1 MSAHNE
7 AVAGPAPLD
16 HAAIRSIIIGILLAM
31 MLAALDQTIVATVLP
46 TIGQEL
52 GDVEHLS
59 WVVSAYLLASTAV
72 TPLYGKLSD
81 IHGRRIT
88 LLVSIG
94 VFIVGSVVCAL
105 APTMLALILARA
117 LQGLGGGGLISL
129 AQTIIADVV
138 SPKERSRY
146 QAYIASVFVTS
157 SVVGPVLGGLIA
169 DHLHWSVIFWINLPL
184 GLGAFWMTWNTL
196 RRLPRHERR
205 HKLDVLGAV
214 LMVVATVAVMLALTW
229 GGANYYPWASVQI
242 LGLLGVSLLFW
253 VLFAIRLLTAAEPL
267 IPLAVMSNP
276 VVGTGTAAAF
286 CVMGTFI
293 GLSIYVPVYLEGI
306 LGLSPSNAG
315 LALLPLMAGTVTGAN
330 LAGRFM
336 AIMTHYK
343 RTPLIGLTCAVAALL
358 VLAVHPTGLPQWSV
372 EVMLGVVGL
381 GLGTVLPVTTI
392 SIQNSVAMHQLGTA
406 TACMNFF
413 RSLGSAIV
421 VAGFGAIV
429 LGAIGGTPGQSPEN
443 LGDLNPALRDALV
456 GSFHWLFLAAAAGL
470 ALGFV
475 SLLLM
480 EERPLRS
487 GAAAHAKEAL
497 VE

>member
-1 MSAHNE
+1 MSAHSP
-7 AVAGPAPLD
+7 AVAAPAPLD
-16 HAAIRSIIIGILLAM
+16 HATVRSIIIGIMLAM
-31 MLAALDQTIVATVLP
+31 LLAALDQTIVATALP

-72 TPLYGKLSD
+72 TPLYGKFSD
-81 IHGRRIT
+81 IHGRRVT
-88 LLVSIG
+88 LLVSIT
-94 VFIVGSVVCAL
+94 VFIVGSVACAL

-138 SPKERSRY
+138 SPKERGRY
-146 QAYIASVFVTS
+146 QGYIASVFVTS

-169 DHLHWSVIFWINLPL
+169 DHLHWSVILWINLPL
-184 GLGAFWMTWNTL
+184 GLGAFWMVWGAL

-205 HKLDVLGAV
+205 HRLDVLGAV
-214 LMVVATVAVMLALTW
+214 LMVGATVAAMLALTW
-229 GGANYYPWASVQI
+229 GGSRYAWDSAEI
-242 LGLLGVSLLFW
+242 LGLFGASLVFW
-253 VLFAIRLLTAAEPL
+253 VLFALRLLKADEPL

-306 LGLSPSNAG
+306 LGLSASNAG
-315 LALLPLMAGTVTGAN
+315 LALMPLMAGTVTGAN
-330 LAGRFM
+330 IAGRFM
-336 AIMTHYK
+336 ARMTHYK
-343 RTPLIGLTCAVAALL
+343 RTPLVGLVIAAVAL
-358 VLAVHPTGLPQWSV
+358 VLLAADPAGWPMWVV
-372 EVMLGVVGL
+372 EVLLAAIGL

-392 SIQNSVAMHQLGTA
+392 SIQNAVAMHQLGTA
-406 TACMNFF
+406 TGCMNFF

-429 LGAIGGTPGQSPEN
+429 LGAIGGGPGQSAEN
-443 LGDLNPALRDALV
+443 LGDLTPAMRDGLV
-456 GSFHWLFLAAAAGL
+456 GAFHWLFLAAAVGL

-475 SLLLM
+475 WLLLM

>member
-1 MSAHNE
+1 
-7 AVAGPAPLD
+7 
-16 HAAIRSIIIGILLAM
+16 M

-214 LMVVATVAVMLALTW
+214 LMVGATVAVMLALTW
-229 GGANYYPWASVQI
+229 GGMRYPWDSVEI
-242 LGLLGVSLLFW
+242 LGLFALSAVFW
-253 VLFAIRLLTAAEPL
+253 VLFAIRLLSAAEPL

-336 AIMTHYK
+336 ATMTHYK

-358 VLAVHPTGLPQWSV
+358 VLAVHTTGLPQWSV
-372 EVMLGVVGL
+372 EVMLGVIGL

-429 LGAIGGTPGQSPEN
+429 LGAIGGAPGQSPEN
-443 LGDLNPALRDALV
+443 IGDLNPALRDALV
-456 GSFHWLFLAAAAGL
+456 GSFHWLFLAAAVGL

-497 VE
+497 IE